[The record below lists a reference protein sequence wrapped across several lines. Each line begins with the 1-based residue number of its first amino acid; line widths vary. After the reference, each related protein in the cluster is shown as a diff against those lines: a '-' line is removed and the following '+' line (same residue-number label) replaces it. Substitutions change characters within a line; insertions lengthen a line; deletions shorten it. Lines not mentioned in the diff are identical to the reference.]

1 MNRQSGLVLNA
12 SSSTNRTPHL
22 YLVTSTAWTALEHA
36 VLRRPSPAGGAV
48 GGPPEAP
55 PVDRRH

>member
-12 SSSTNRTPHL
+12 SSSTNRTPRL

-36 VLRRPSPAGGAV
+36 VLRRPLTAGGV

-55 PVDRRH
+55 PIDRRH